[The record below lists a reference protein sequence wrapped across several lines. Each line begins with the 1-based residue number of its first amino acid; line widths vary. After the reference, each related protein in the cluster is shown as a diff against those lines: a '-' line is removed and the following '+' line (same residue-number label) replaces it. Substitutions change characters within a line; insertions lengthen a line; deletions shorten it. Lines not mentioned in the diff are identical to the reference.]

1 MEITFVH
8 KWTNGDHWRYPCPP
22 TQVKVPPLCPPTI
35 FGRMCAPVSRSRLV
49 WEERG
54 CISCKWPVL
63 EVLRRSPT
71 DYHFGHAVPGVL
83 DGEELQPFKGIS
95 CATLIKHIWY
105 RHVSEFSMIQRSRKP
120 LWSHLLLS
128 ISSPRP
134 DDLRPSPIGASRL
147 KCSRKGNHS
156 LFHGVIWVFPS
167 ECMVLTCLRVVTG
180 GTTSTM

>member
-49 WEERG
+49 WEGRG

-63 EVLRRSPT
+63 RGASALTHWLPFRACCAWGTGWRRT
-71 DYHFGHAVPGVL
+71 AA
-83 DGEELQPFKGIS
+83 FKDIS

-105 RHVSEFSMIQRSRKP
+105 RHVSELSMIQRSRKP

-156 LFHGVIWVFPS
+156 LFHDVIWVFPS